1 MRGPLTAL
9 LVGLLFGAGLA
20 LSEMINPARVLGF
33 LDLAGDWDPT
43 LAFVMASALVPSALG
58 YLAVRKMRRPLLAE
72 RFCIPENRVVE
83 RQLLAGAAL
92 FGVGWGLVGLC
103 PGPAVAGLIFGKWQV
118 ATFVGAMLAGMLLH
132 RIVAAQPR
140 RSSPIALELE
150 G

>member
-1 MRGPLTAL
+1 
-9 LVGLLFGAGLA
+9 
-20 LSEMINPARVLGF
+20 
-33 LDLAGDWDPT
+33 
-43 LAFVMASALVPSALG
+43 
-58 YLAVRKMRRPLLAE
+58 MRRPLLAE